1 MEYNFDEDVN
11 RKGTNSVK
19 WDNCKEVFK
28 RDDIIPMWVADT
40 DFKAPKEVIESI
52 KKRAEHGVFGYTY
65 RGSSFKESV
74 INWLKRRHNWEVD
87 KEWITFSPGIVPALN
102 LCVNTFTNPGDKVI
116 IQTPIYPPF
125 RSVVEGNGR
134 IIVNN
139 ELSLKDNHYYM
150 DLESLKKQI
159 TDSDGE
165 FDHRVKMLLLC
176 SPHNPTGRVWTK
188 EELIELGE
196 ICAQNDI
203 IIVSDEIHSDIV
215 YKNHK
220 HIPIASLSE
229 ELAKITISCIS
240 PSKSFS
246 LAGLASSAIII
257 PDKKKRSL
265 FNNALEISH
274 IGGGNIFGNIA
285 IEEAYKNGETYL
297 DELILYLEENL
308 NYCIDFFSK
317 EIPQI
322 KPIRPEGTY
331 LVWLD
336 CSKLG
341 LKGKDLMEFFT
352 DKARVGVN
360 PGSNFSIKYSDFV
373 RLNIGCTRKTLTE
386 GLERIKKAVEEM
398 SLK

>member
-134 IIVNN
+134 IIIDN

-159 TDSDGE
+159 TDSNGE
-165 FDHRVKMLLLC
+165 FDHRVKMLL
-176 SPHNPTGRVWTK
+176 
-188 EELIELGE
+188 
-196 ICAQNDI
+196 
-203 IIVSDEIHSDIV
+203 
-215 YKNHK
+215 
-220 HIPIASLSE
+220 
-229 ELAKITISCIS
+229 
-240 PSKSFS
+240 
-246 LAGLASSAIII
+246 
-257 PDKKKRSL
+257 
-265 FNNALEISH
+265 
-274 IGGGNIFGNIA
+274 
-285 IEEAYKNGETYL
+285 
-297 DELILYLEENL
+297 
-308 NYCIDFFSK
+308 
-317 EIPQI
+317 
-322 KPIRPEGTY
+322 
-331 LVWLD
+331 
-336 CSKLG
+336 
-341 LKGKDLMEFFT
+341 
-352 DKARVGVN
+352 
-360 PGSNFSIKYSDFV
+360 
-373 RLNIGCTRKTLTE
+373 
-386 GLERIKKAVEEM
+386 
-398 SLK
+398 